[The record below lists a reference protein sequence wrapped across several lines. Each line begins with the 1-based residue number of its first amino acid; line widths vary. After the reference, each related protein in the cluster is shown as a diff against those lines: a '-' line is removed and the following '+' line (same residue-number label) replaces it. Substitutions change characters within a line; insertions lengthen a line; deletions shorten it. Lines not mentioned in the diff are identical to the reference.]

1 MESESVNITTKK
13 HLPVT
18 KLVELRETVARRLAC
33 PVVRLLARTSITPNI
48 LTLLGFLLSA
58 GAAVLIITENLFA
71 AGFIVLVAGLF
82 DLLDGA
88 LARYT
93 NQVTRFGAVLDST
106 LDRIAEVILL
116 LALLLLYAREQSI
129 VGILLVGAALPGSL
143 LVSYT
148 RAIAEAADLNCKV
161 GLFTRT
167 ERVIILA
174 LGLLLSQIN
183 YVLITALGIIAL
195 LSFFTVGQRLLHVWH
210 QTKTG

>member
-1 MESESVNITTKK
+1 MKSGAVNITTKK
-13 HLPVT
+13 QLPMT
-18 KLVELRETVARRLAC
+18 KLVEIRETVAHYLTS
-33 PVVRLLARTSITPNI
+33 PIVRLLAKTSITPNV
-48 LTLLGFLLSA
+48 LTLFGFLLSV
-58 GAAVLIITENLFA
+58 GAAVLITTGHLFA

-82 DLLDGA
+82 DMLDGA

-93 NQVTRFGAVLDST
+93 NQVTRFGTILDST

-116 LALLLLYAREQSI
+116 LGLLLLYARAQSI
-129 VGILLVGAALPGSL
+129 TGILLVGAALPGSL

-183 YVLITALGIIAL
+183 YALITALGIIAL

-210 QTKTG
+210 QTKID